1 MNISKSG
8 ISHWNFRK
16 TIGISK
22 MLGMAFVI
30 SVALAIMSTY
40 TENALSQTTL
50 FTCNTS
56 NGISSSA
63 TNCLTNSPAAK
74 INPVAPRMNQT
85 TTTAPL
91 ANQTTTTA
99 PLANQTT
106 K

>member
-1 MNISKSG
+1 M
-8 ISHWNFRK
+8 
-16 TIGISK
+16 GISK

-30 SVALAIMSTY
+30 SVALSIMSTY

-63 TNCLTNSPAAK
+63 TNCLTNSQAAK
-74 INPVAPRMNQT
+74 INPIAPRMNQT
-85 TTTAPL
+85 TAAPL
-91 ANQTTTTA
+91 ANQTTAA
-99 PLANQTT
+99 PLANQTS